1 VSKRRPSALEA
12 EFVRQFKA
20 LHLPP
25 AVAEYRFCERRWR
38 VDFAWPSAKPPV
50 AVEIEGFGHHKLNR
64 YRSDV
69 EKYNHLAIAGWI
81 LIRITAPMLNDLS
94 WEPLLRQALKLEAL
108 P

>member
-1 VSKRRPSALEA
+1 MGGAQVNLICKL
-12 EFVRQFKA
+12 
-20 LHLPP
+20 
-25 AVAEYRFCERRWR
+25 
-38 VDFAWPSAKPPV
+38 
-50 AVEIEGFGHHKLNR
+50 FGHHKLNR

-94 WEPLLRQALKLEAL
+94 WEPLLRQALKLEA